1 LSCPR
6 IKTLTVFSGFIYAA
20 YAEETVR
27 PAEIR
32 IIIISRILIRFII
45 TDSIELN
52 RTIYNPLLKR
62 YIVFMKKIS
71 LTGIKP
77 TGDLHIGNY
86 FGAIKPALELAK
98 EYDARYF
105 IADYHALNTM
115 KNPEELSSTIRH
127 VAAGWLASGLDPEKV
142 IFYRQSSIPET
153 FELTTMLMAF
163 TSKGLMNR
171 AHAYKAAVQRNNEK
185 GDDTDAGINM
195 GLYTY
200 PVLMAA
206 DIIIFDSDV
215 VPVGEDQ
222 VQHIEMAQ
230 DIAQSINANY
240 GKQVLKIPQ
249 AAVQENVAVVP
260 GLDGRKM
267 SKSYGNTIPL
277 FAPEKTLRKT
287 IMRIVTN
294 SQSVEEPK
302 DPNTCQIFQL
312 YKLFTQA
319 DEQDALAKRYRAGGM
334 GWGEA
339 KEELFRVVNRCIVPI
354 RERYEAI
361 MADIPALDKILEQ
374 GAQKARPIAA
384 AVVNRFRKAAG
395 ID

>member
-1 LSCPR
+1 
-6 IKTLTVFSGFIYAA
+6 
-20 YAEETVR
+20 
-27 PAEIR
+27 
-32 IIIISRILIRFII
+32 
-45 TDSIELN
+45 
-52 RTIYNPLLKR
+52 
-62 YIVFMKKIS
+62 MKKIA

-115 KNPEELSSTIRH
+115 KDPGELSRTIRE
-127 VAAGWLASGLDPEKV
+127 VAAGWLAAGLDSEKV
-142 IFYRQSSIPET
+142 IFYRQSSIPEV
-153 FELTTMLMAF
+153 FELTAMLMAF

-171 AHAYKAAVQRNNEK
+171 AHAYKAAVQVNIEK
-185 GDDTDAGINM
+185 DDDPDAGVNM
-195 GLYTY
+195 GLFTY

-215 VPVGEDQ
+215 VPVGRDQ

-230 DIAQSINANY
+230 DIAQAVNFNY
-240 GKQVLKIPQ
+240 RQEVLKVPQ
-249 AAVQENVAVVP
+249 AAVQDHVAVVP

-267 SKSYGNTIPL
+267 SKSYGNVIPL
-277 FAPEKTLRKT
+277 FAPEKQLRKT

-294 SQSVEEPK
+294 SQTVEEPK
-302 DPNTCQIFQL
+302 DPEASQIYLL
-312 YKLFTQA
+312 YKLFA
-319 DEQDALAKRYRAGGM
+319 SREEQEALAARYRSGGM

-339 KEELFRVVNRCIVPI
+339 KEELFRVVNRELAPM
-354 RERYEAI
+354 RERFDAV
-361 MADIPALDKILEQ
+361 MADPPALDKILAG
-374 GAQKARPIAA
+374 GAEKARSIAA
-384 AVVNRFRKAAG
+384 ATVKRFRKAAG

>member
-1 LSCPR
+1 
-6 IKTLTVFSGFIYAA
+6 
-20 YAEETVR
+20 
-27 PAEIR
+27 
-32 IIIISRILIRFII
+32 
-45 TDSIELN
+45 
-52 RTIYNPLLKR
+52 
-62 YIVFMKKIS
+62 MKKIS

-115 KNPEELSSTIRH
+115 KDPKELNSTIRQ

-142 IFYRQSSIPET
+142 VFYRQSSVPEV
-153 FELTTMLMAF
+153 FELATMLMAF

-171 AHAYKAAVQRNNEK
+171 AHAYKAASQINIDK
-185 GDDTDAGINM
+185 GEDTDAGINM
-195 GLYTY
+195 GLFTY

-206 DIIIFDSDV
+206 DIIIFDSDI
-215 VPVGEDQ
+215 VPVGKDQ

-240 GKQVLKIPQ
+240 GKQILKIPQ
-249 AAVQENVAVVP
+249 AGVQENSAVVP

-267 SKSYGNTIPL
+267 SKSYNNTIPL
-277 FAPEKTLRKT
+277 FVPENQLKKI

-294 SQSVEEPK
+294 SQGVEEPK
-302 DPNTCQIFQL
+302 NPDESQIYLL
-312 YKLFTQA
+312 YKLFA
-319 DEQDALAKRYRAGGM
+319 DETEQQELAKLYRAGGM
-334 GWGEA
+334 GWGVA
-339 KEELFRVVNRCIVPI
+339 KEELFRVVNRCLAPI
-354 RERYEAI
+354 REKYDAI

-374 GAQKARPIAA
+374 GAEKARPIAA
-384 AVVNRFRKAAG
+384 ATVKRFRKACG

>member
-1 LSCPR
+1 
-6 IKTLTVFSGFIYAA
+6 
-20 YAEETVR
+20 
-27 PAEIR
+27 
-32 IIIISRILIRFII
+32 
-45 TDSIELN
+45 
-52 RTIYNPLLKR
+52 
-62 YIVFMKKIS
+62 MKKVS

-77 TGDLHIGNY
+77 TGELHIGNY

-115 KNPEELSSTIRH
+115 KNPAELNSTIRH
-127 VAAGWLASGLDPEKV
+127 VAAGWLACGLDPEKV
-142 IFYRQSSIPET
+142 IFYRQSSIPEV

-163 TSKGLMNR
+163 TAKGLMNR
-171 AHAYKAAVQRNNEK
+171 AHAYKAAVQQNTEKNNDE
-185 GDDTDAGINM
+185 DAGINM
-195 GLYTY
+195 GLFTY

-215 VPVGEDQ
+215 VPVGKDQ

-230 DIAQSINANY
+230 DIAGSINANY
-240 GKQVLKIPQ
+240 GKQILKVPQ
-249 AAVQENVAVVP
+249 AAVQEDVAVVP

-267 SKSYGNTIPL
+267 SKSYGNVIPL
-277 FAPEKTLRKT
+277 FSSEKALRKT

-302 DPNTCQIFQL
+302 DPQTCQIFGL
-312 YKLFTQA
+312 YKLFA
-319 DEQDALAKRYRAGGM
+319 DKSEQDALAVRYRAGGM

-339 KEELFRVVNRCIVPI
+339 KEALFSAVNRCLSPI
-354 RERYEAI
+354 NEHYNAI

-384 AVVNRFRKAAG
+384 ATVKRLRKAAG
-395 ID
+395 VD